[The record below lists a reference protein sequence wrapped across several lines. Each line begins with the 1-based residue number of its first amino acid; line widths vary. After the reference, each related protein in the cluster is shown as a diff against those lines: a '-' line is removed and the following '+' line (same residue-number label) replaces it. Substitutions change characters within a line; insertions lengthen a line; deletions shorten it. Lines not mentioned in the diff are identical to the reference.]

1 MAKRARQ
8 TKYQMK
14 IEEPVYVP
22 MRDGVRIAL
31 RVYRPDAEG
40 EFPAL
45 FAASP
50 YQFETDDLPH
60 SSMFLWPTSTAPRIA
75 PADP

>member
-1 MAKRARQ
+1 MAKRPVQ
-8 TKYQMK
+8 QKYEMK
-14 IEEPVYVP
+14 IEEPIYVP

-31 RVYRPDAEG
+31 RIYRPDAEG

-50 YQFETDDLPH
+50 R
-60 SSMFLWPTSTAPRIA
+60 SPRWWR
-75 PADP
+75 PGGSFRDR